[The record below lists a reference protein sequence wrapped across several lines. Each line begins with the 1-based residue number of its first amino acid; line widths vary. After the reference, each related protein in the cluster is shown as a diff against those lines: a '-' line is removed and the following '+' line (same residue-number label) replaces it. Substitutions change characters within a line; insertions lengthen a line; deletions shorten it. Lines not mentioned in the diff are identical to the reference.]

1 MGQLLEDEV
10 TKVDKISER
19 ERALHMS
26 ETELRV
32 QRQEF
37 ETQRE
42 KHLIEIQA
50 NEKLS
55 LQLIEKQD
63 ALD

>member
-1 MGQLLEDEV
+1 MAQ
-10 TKVDKISER
+10 
-19 ERALHMS
+19 
-26 ETELRV
+26 TELKV

-42 KHLIEIQA
+42 KLLIEVQA

-55 LQLIEKQD
+55 L
-63 ALD
+63 